1 MTSPRPYWCSK
12 TMKRRPCWCAKKI
25 IWWLN
30 SFLLQSWVVG
40 SIDPQ
45 KGEGLESKEVPQGSG
60 ATPQTFLG
68 TGGGVGQLL
77 VPGHLKYRVKEGRTI
92 FRKVS
97 MPSGRG
103 KTSCTGLLLLTSR
116 KKICLEEVYIK
127 HETQCFMRLS
137 YDVENYTDL
146 GCCYPVIL
154 LDQNNS
160 SHHTQPHTI
169 MNNE

>member
-1 MTSPRPYWCSK
+1 MTSRRPYWYSK
-12 TMKRRPCWCAKKI
+12 TMKGRPCWCAKKI

-30 SFLLQSWVVG
+30 SFLMQSWVVG
-40 SIDPQ
+40 SINPQ

-68 TGGGVGQLL
+68 TVGAVGQLCQHAEWQRENFL
-77 VPGHLKYRVKEGRTI
+77 YWPTIINIKE
-92 FRKVS
+92 
-97 MPSGRG
+97 
-103 KTSCTGLLLLTSR
+103 
-116 KKICLEEVYIK
+116 KICLKEVYIK

-146 GCCYPVIL
+146 GCCHPVIL
-154 LDQNNS
+154 LDQHNS